1 MLSATACPSPS
12 RIMIQPVLLR
22 ASGSTLD
29 TGFTAPEQ
37 SPQSAPDAHLTYL
50 SLVFER
56 LYVREFGEQT
66 AAVAP
71 GVQLFGAGAK
81 TVSTVLRLLET
92 RAGGGLV
99 RANLGEVAWFPF
111 RGEILRIVL
120 RARALESD
128 EIAFARGLLADARRA
143 SPTIDPLSESALE
156 VGTALYHR
164 IIDASSR
171 VKSPAFEVSVPLQPQ
186 SATED
191 KSDARLAGGRY
202 VLLLRP
208 RDGVLPRRLAGVA
221 PEEAFRFREGRLRWR
236 SDDRPVTELS
246 YLVFSV
252 MRAKRFPV
260 AMTEIGELARKV
272 DLAYD
277 KGAFGDAEASLFR
290 LRVAIVND
298 AVLTVDE
305 KNLERLF
312 ADVRAERI
320 RGAEAARR
328 KHTEA
333 QLDAWAAEVRTLGF
347 IRERFAQFLYD
358 SEHAEMVARVA
369 RIERLAAPTSARP
382 EALEPLR
389 AAAALFR
396 GDKALAAR
404 IERAASLR
412 MPAKPAITRT
422 SPRSPGRTLRPFV
435 QGHAA
440 RRVSLRVF
448 ANANCGGR
456 AAATGV
462 ANEAGAFSIAVR
474 VPRGKVTPLSVQA
487 VSRGGTASPCS
498 EPLSFV
504 HDASPPEAPGAIRV
518 THVTTRTATLT
529 WAFARDDVTKAAAL
543 TIEACG
549 ELVGGQTCE
558 PFTVAASV
566 TRANHLR
573 LTGFCPGERWL
584 IRLRSRDEA
593 GNTSLVSA
601 PVLVTTPRQGPPCPS
616 RIRALR

>member
-1 MLSATACPSPS
+1 MLWASACPSPS

-22 ASGSTLD
+22 ASGGTLD

-37 SPQSAPDAHLTYL
+37 SPKSAPAARLTYL
-50 SLVFER
+50 SLVFEH
-56 LYVREFGEQT
+56 LYVREFGEKT
-66 AAVAP
+66 TAVAP
-71 GVQLFGAGAK
+71 GLQLFGAGAN
-81 TVSTVLRLLET
+81 TVSTVLRLLEK

-111 RGEILRIVL
+111 RGEVLRIVL
-120 RARALESD
+120 RARALEVD
-128 EIAFARGLLADARRA
+128 EIAFTRGVLADAPRA

-156 VGTALYHR
+156 IGTALYHR

-171 VKSPAFEVSVPLQPQ
+171 VKSPAFEVSVLLQPQ

-208 RDGVLPRRLAGVA
+208 RGGALPARLAGVA

-333 QLDAWAAEVRTLGF
+333 QFDAWAAEVRTLGF
-347 IRERFAQFLYD
+347 IRERFPSFLYD
-358 SEHAEMVARVA
+358 SEHAEMAARVA
-369 RIERLAAPTSARP
+369 RIERLAAALGARP

-389 AAAALFR
+389 AAAAHFH

-404 IERAASLR
+404 IERDASLR
-412 MPAKPAITRT
+412 PPPRPTITRT
-422 SPRSPGRTLRPFV
+422 SPRSPGRTMRPFV

-440 RRVSLRVF
+440 RRVSMRVF
-448 ANANCGGR
+448 VNERCEGR

-462 ANEAGAFSIAVR
+462 TNDAGAFSIAVR
-474 VPRGKVTPLSVQA
+474 VPRGKTTPLSVQA
-487 VSRGGTASPCS
+487 VSRGGTASACS
-498 EPLSFV
+498 KPLTFV

-518 THVTTRTATLT
+518 SHLTAETATLT
-529 WAFARDDVTKAAAL
+529 WAFARDDVTKTAAL
-543 TIEACG
+543 TVEACG
-549 ELVGGQTCE
+549 ELAGETACE
-558 PFTVAASV
+558 PFVVAASAKS
-566 TRANHLR
+566 ANHLR

-601 PVLVTTPRQGPPCPS
+601 PVLVVTPRDGPPCSS